1 MKITDRNGN
10 DISAAQVGD
19 ALSLRFEFVDKN
31 TPYQMFIRE
40 LVAVDGVDSA
50 EILLIDGQG
59 CPLDSSIM
67 SNIIQKD
74 GDGVHLE
81 APFDVSTER
90 ALLSPFRFLSRLSFP
105 QAFKFPSSEIVVVSI
120 LAVWS
125 GFAVQIHRNH

>member
-31 TPYQMFIRE
+31 TPYQSFFIRE

-50 EILLIDGQG
+50 EIMLINGQG
-59 CPLDSSIM
+59 CPTDSAIM

-74 GDGVHLE
+74 GDSVHLE
-81 APFDVSTER
+81 APFDVST
-90 ALLSPFRFLSRLSFP
+90 
-105 QAFKFPSSEIVVVSI
+105 
-120 LAVWS
+120 
-125 GFAVQIHRNH
+125 RNRMQS